1 MGLLISFIIV
11 ATALAFFAAP
21 LWGWF
26 VALAVFLLGCSAS
39 VWWWIPLIALA
50 LLFLNKKIRMK
61 CITQPL
67 FTMLKSKGLL
77 PKISN
82 TERTAL
88 RAGDVWIEG
97 ELFSGKPDFKKIF
110 DYPYP
115 VLTQEEQAFI
125 DNEVNE
131 VCSMTSDWKVFEE
144 RDLPENVWT
153 YLKKNH
159 FFGMIIPKEDGG
171 LGFSA
176 YAHSCVIEKLAT
188 HSQVLAITVMVP
200 NSLGPAELLLHYGPQ
215 KQKKY
220 YLPRLAD
227 GREIPC
233 FALTEPEAGSDA
245 ASIQSEGVVFKDKE
259 GKVKIKLNFEK
270 RYITLSSIATVIGL
284 AFVLKD
290 PENILGLGEEPG
302 ITCALVDA
310 KNKGVDQTRRHDPL
324 NVPFVNAPLIG
335 KDVVI
340 GIDDV
345 IGGKE
350 GLGQG
355 WKMLMESLAVGRG
368 ISLPSTSTGGSKLAT
383 YVASTYAVVRY
394 QFGLSIAKF
403 EGIAEV
409 LGRLGASTYMLD
421 AAKTFTLGAINAGR
435 KPAVANAI
443 MKYQST
449 EMFRQNIM
457 DAMDIQ
463 GGAAISRGPRNLLA
477 NAYFGAPV
485 AITVE
490 GANIMTRTLIMFGQG
505 MIRCHPYAYDQIE
518 ALERGDVK
526 AFDELLFSHI
536 GHVIRNKARAFVMGL
551 TRGYAHFPTSQGKA
565 RRYEQKLA
573 WASAK
578 FAFLSDV
585 ALGLLGTSLK
595 RRESISGRFGD
606 VLAQMYLITAVL
618 KRYEVEGNQE
628 RDELF
633 LEVAIED
640 AFGKIDT
647 AFKGIL
653 QNLATGA
660 MGIPFKLLGLC
671 TRWNPMGKT
680 IKDESLHR
688 IAVLL
693 SEDDSVRERV
703 CSNIYMGERPTQ
715 LLEATHKMQAVKEL
729 LAKEKREE
737 PLNSE
742 EKMQLEDARV
752 LQHEIITVDS
762 FEHDV
767 YFHRQKKTKT
777 STKVKKVK

>member
-88 RAGDVWIEG
+88 RAGDVWMEG
-97 ELFSGKPDFKKIF
+97 ELFSGNPDFKKIF
-110 DYPYP
+110 AYPYP

-200 NSLGPAELLLHYGPQ
+200 NSLGPAELLLHYGTQ

-290 PENILGLGEEPG
+290 PENILGLGEEPE
-302 ITCALVDA
+302 ALLVPWLMP
-310 KNKGVDQTRRHDPL
+310 KIKVLTRHD
-324 NVPFVNAPLIG
+324 
-335 KDVVI
+335 
-340 GIDDV
+340 
-345 IGGKE
+345 
-350 GLGQG
+350 
-355 WKMLMESLAVGRG
+355 
-368 ISLPSTSTGGSKLAT
+368 
-383 YVASTYAVVRY
+383 
-394 QFGLSIAKF
+394 
-403 EGIAEV
+403 
-409 LGRLGASTYMLD
+409 
-421 AAKTFTLGAINAGR
+421 
-435 KPAVANAI
+435 
-443 MKYQST
+443 
-449 EMFRQNIM
+449 
-457 DAMDIQ
+457 
-463 GGAAISRGPRNLLA
+463 
-477 NAYFGAPV
+477 
-485 AITVE
+485 
-490 GANIMTRTLIMFGQG
+490 IMTR
-505 MIRCHPYAYDQIE
+505 
-518 ALERGDVK
+518 
-526 AFDELLFSHI
+526 S
-536 GHVIRNKARAFVMGL
+536 
-551 TRGYAHFPTSQGKA
+551 
-565 RRYEQKLA
+565 
-573 WASAK
+573 
-578 FAFLSDV
+578 
-585 ALGLLGTSLK
+585 
-595 RRESISGRFGD
+595 
-606 VLAQMYLITAVL
+606 MYL
-618 KRYEVEGNQE
+618 
-628 RDELF
+628 
-633 LEVAIED
+633 
-640 AFGKIDT
+640 
-647 AFKGIL
+647 
-653 QNLATGA
+653 
-660 MGIPFKLLGLC
+660 LLM
-671 TRWNPMGKT
+671 PHSSVKM
-680 IKDESLHR
+680 
-688 IAVLL
+688 LL
-693 SEDDSVRERV
+693 S
-703 CSNIYMGERPTQ
+703 
-715 LLEATHKMQAVKEL
+715 A
-729 LAKEKREE
+729 
-737 PLNSE
+737 
-742 EKMQLEDARV
+742 
-752 LQHEIITVDS
+752 
-762 FEHDV
+762 
-767 YFHRQKKTKT
+767 
-777 STKVKKVK
+777 